1 LFMDIISTTVGIVRC
16 PYYSSEILTESLQ
29 KLAEVCCTNIN
40 LRAARI
46 VIKPNLISARRSPLA
61 CTEGRFILAAARL
74 FMNHGARV
82 IVGDSPAFGTTRA
95 VLDKIGVLHALQKMA
110 VPIADFTRVK
120 PVILPSGLTT
130 GLAAEALDC
139 DLLVNLPRVK
149 AHAQLRVTL
158 AVKNYFG
165 CVAGLRKPC
174 WHMKYGGTTGAF
186 EHHLVELLSV
196 LPQSITFVDGITAM
210 HRNGP
215 ISGEPFDLGIVACSA
230 NPVAADRALLEVIG
244 LEPHASPLM
253 LACIDAGI
261 TGIDLAELAFPI
273 LAPRDVKAENFEVPA
288 ELSPIRFSPFRF
300 LKSNIKRTIMQSR
313 ASR

>member
-1 LFMDIISTTVGIVRC
+1 MDLVSTKVGIVKC
-16 PYYSSEILTESLQ
+16 PYYSHEILAESLQ
-29 KLAEVCCTNIN
+29 KLAGVCRADIN
-40 LRAARI
+40 LRSAR
-46 VIKPNLISARRSPLA
+46 VVVKPNLISARRSSLA

-82 IVGDSPAFGTTRA
+82 VVGDSPAFGTTRA
-95 VLDKIGVLHALQKMA
+95 VLDKIGVLHSLQKMA

-120 PVILPSGLTT
+120 PVKLPSGLTT

-174 WHMKYGGTTGAF
+174 WHMKHGGTAGAF
-186 EHHLVELLSV
+186 RHHLVELLSV

-210 HRNGP
+210 HRSGP
-215 ISGEPFDLGIVACSA
+215 ISGEPFNLGIVACSA
-230 NPVAADRALLEVIG
+230 NPVSADRALLEIIG

-261 TGIDLAELAFPI
+261 VGVDLSELSFPI
-273 LAPRDVKAENFEVPA
+273 LAPRDVKADSFEVPP

-300 LKSNIKRTIMQSR
+300 LKNNIKRIILQYR